1 MKEFYGIVMEIKEEG
16 PVSLETFIERVSEG
30 MAVTKGMAQSM
41 IVGLINNHHVEAH
54 PDKDLYIVVME

>member
-1 MKEFYGIVMEIKEEG
+1 MKEFYGIVI
-16 PVSLETFIERVSEG
+16 LERVSEG
-30 MAVTKGMAQSM
+30 MAVKGMAQSM